1 MASKQRVLLVD
12 DEPHVLFVMSRRLS
26 RKFDVSLAT
35 SVKEAMKK
43 LDDSEPFTVVVSDMH
58 MPGANGLD
66 FLETLKNRAP
76 LATRIMLTGS
86 TEPDIAVD
94 AVNQAEV
101 FRFIRKPCTG
111 DQLSTAVEDGVLL
124 SLRQLDMLNASKQAK
139 ETLKQTTDI
148 FSTMSHELRT
158 PLNHIIGFAE
168 ILEQQLEGEG
178 ARRDYVSTIRESGI
192 NLNGIVNTLMD
203 YGAVQSGQYK
213 LDRQPVSLRDFISD
227 CIERIRPE
235 CDEKA
240 IHLYV
245 DEPQEDIEIS
255 IDTQALSVCVYNLLS
270 NAVKFSHHEGSVL
283 LELTVDEF
291 GLLNILVSDK
301 GVGIE
306 PDWLERVMEPFAKE
320 SEAFDA
326 SFGGIGMGLPLAR
339 SLVNLQGGRIELD
352 SCLDEGTNVRIVI
365 PAASVSTPE
374 QRSIANVVA
383 FPGGDTLS

>member
-12 DEPHVLFVMSRRLS
+12 DEPHILFAMSRRLS

-35 SVKEAMKK
+35 SVKDAMKK
-43 LDDSEPFTVVVSDMH
+43 IDASEPFSVVVSDMH

-66 FLETLKNRAP
+66 FLETLKIRAP

-111 DQLSTAVEDGVLL
+111 DQLSTAVEDGVLV
-124 SLRQLDMLNASKQAK
+124 SLRQRDMLDASKQAN
-139 ETLKQTTDI
+139 ETLKQTTEL

-168 ILEQQLEGEG
+168 ILEQQLEDDG
-178 ARRDYVSTIRESGI
+178 ASRDYVSTIRQSGS
-192 NLNGIVNTLMD
+192 NLNEIVNSLMD

-213 LDRQPVSLRDFISD
+213 LDRKSVSLRDFVSD
-227 CIERIRPE
+227 CIERIRPD
-235 CDEKA
+235 CDKKA
-240 IHLYV
+240 IRLYV
-245 DEPQEDIEIS
+245 DEPQEDVELF
-255 IDTQALSVCVYNLLS
+255 IDAQALSLCVFNLLS

-283 LELTVDEF
+283 LELSVDEY
-291 GLLNILVSDK
+291 GLLTILVSDK

-306 PDWLERVMEPFAKE
+306 PEWLDRAMQPFAKE
-320 SEAFDA
+320 ADVYDG

-352 SCLDEGTNVRIVI
+352 SCLDEGTNVRIVV
-365 PAASVSTPE
+365 PAASVAVPA
-374 QRSIANVVA
+374 QRSIANVIA
-383 FPGGDTLS
+383 FPSRK

>member
-1 MASKQRVLLVD
+1 MASKQKVLLVD
-12 DEPHVLFVMSRRLS
+12 DEPHILFAMSRRLS
-26 RKFDVSLAT
+26 RKFDVALAT
-35 SVKEAMKK
+35 SVKDAMKK
-43 LDDSEPFTVVVSDMH
+43 IEASEPFSVVVSDMH

-66 FLETLKNRAP
+66 FLETLKIRAP

-111 DQLSTAVEDGVLL
+111 EQLNKAVEDGVLM
-124 SLRQLDMLNASKQAK
+124 SLRQRDMLDASKRAN
-139 ETLKQTTDI
+139 ETMKQTSDL

-168 ILEQQLEGEG
+168 ILEQQLDDDGQS
-178 ARRDYVSTIRESGI
+178 RDYVSTIRESGT
-192 NLNGIVNTLMD
+192 NLSEIVNSLMD

-213 LDRQPVSLRDFISD
+213 LDRRPVSLRDFATD

-235 CDEKA
+235 CDQKA

-245 DEPQEDIEIS
+245 DEPEEDVELF
-255 IDTQALSVCVYNLLS
+255 IDTQALSVCVGNLLS
-270 NAVKFSHHEGSVL
+270 NAVKFSHHEGAVL
-283 LELTVDEF
+283 LEFSVDEAGLLTV
-291 GLLNILVSDK
+291 LVADK

-306 PDWLERVMEPFAKE
+306 PEWLDRVMQPFAKE
-320 SEAFDA
+320 ADVYDGT
-326 SFGGIGMGLPLAR
+326 FGGIGMGLPLAR
-339 SLVNLQGGRIELD
+339 ALANLQGGRIDLD

-365 PAASVSTPE
+365 PAVSVEIPAQISH
-374 QRSIANVVA
+374 ANVVA
-383 FPGGDTLS
+383 FPNRQ

>member
-1 MASKQRVLLVD
+1 MAIKQRVLLVD
-12 DEPHVLFVMSRRLS
+12 DEPHILFAMSRRLS

-35 SVKEAMKK
+35 SVKDAMKK
-43 LDDSEPFTVVVSDMH
+43 IDESEPFTVVVSDMH

-66 FLETLKNRAP
+66 FLETLKIRAP

-111 DQLSTAVEDGVLL
+111 DQLSTAVEDGVLV
-124 SLRQLDMLNASKQAK
+124 SLRQKDMLNASQQAK
-139 ETLKQTTDI
+139 ETLKHTTDI

-168 ILEQQLEGEG
+168 ILEQQLDG
-178 ARRDYVSTIRESGI
+178 AGASRDYVSTIRESGI
-192 NLNGIVNTLMD
+192 NMNSIVNSLMD

-213 LDRQPVSLRDFISD
+213 LDRRPESLRDFISG

-235 CDEKA
+235 CDAKA

-245 DEPQEDIEIS
+245 DEPQEDMELC
-255 IDTQALSVCVYNLLS
+255 IDSQALSVCVYNLLS

-283 LELTVDEF
+283 LEVSVDEF

-306 PDWLERVMEPFAKE
+306 PEWQERVMQPFVKE
-320 SEAFDA
+320 SDVFDA
-326 SFGGIGMGLPLAR
+326 TFGGIGMGLPLAR
-339 SLVNLQGGRIELD
+339 SLVNLQGGRIDLD
-352 SCLDEGTNVRIVI
+352 SCLDEGTNVRITV
-365 PAASVSTPE
+365 PAALMSVPG
-374 QRSIANVVA
+374 QRPIENVIA
-383 FPGGDTLS
+383 FPGRE

>member
-1 MASKQRVLLVD
+1 MAIKQRVLLVD
-12 DEPHVLFVMSRRLS
+12 DEPHILFAMSRRLS

-35 SVKEAMKK
+35 SVKDAMKK
-43 LDDSEPFTVVVSDMH
+43 IDDSEPFTVVVSDMH

-66 FLETLKNRAP
+66 FLETLKIRAP

-111 DQLSTAVEDGVLL
+111 DQLSTAVEDGVLV
-124 SLRQLDMLNASKQAK
+124 SLRQKDMLNASKKAK
-139 ETLKQTTDI
+139 ETLQHTTDI

-168 ILEQQLEGEG
+168 ILEQQLDGEG
-178 ARRDYVSTIRESGI
+178 ASRDYVSTIRESGI
-192 NLNGIVNTLMD
+192 NLNGIVNSLMD

-213 LDRQPVSLRDFISD
+213 LDRRPESLRDFISG

-235 CDEKA
+235 CDAKA
-240 IHLYV
+240 IRLYV
-245 DEPQEDIEIS
+245 DEPQEDIELS
-255 IDTQALSVCVYNLLS
+255 IDSQALSVCIYNLLS

-283 LELTVDEF
+283 LEVTVDEF

-306 PDWLERVMEPFAKE
+306 PEWQERVMQPFVKE
-320 SEAFDA
+320 ADVFDA
-326 SFGGIGMGLPLAR
+326 TFGGIGMGLPLTRA
-339 SLVNLQGGRIELD
+339 LVNLQGGRIELD
-352 SCLDEGTNVRIVI
+352 SCLDEGTNVRITV
-365 PAASVSTPE
+365 PSASVSMSG
-374 QRSIANVVA
+374 QRPVENVIA
-383 FPGGDTLS
+383 FPGRE